1 MAETENQI
9 LQGVIQMSITDKDVR
24 HIAKLARL
32 KVDDAEVEKLADEL
46 GSILGYIKKLEELDV
61 AGVEPTSH
69 VLDLYSV
76 TRADEAR
83 PSLGTERALANAPEA
98 EHGHFKVPRVIE

>member
-1 MAETENQI
+1 
-9 LQGVIQMSITDKDVR
+9 MSITDKDVQ

-32 KVDDAEVEKLADEL
+32 KVADSETEKLAEEL
-46 GSILGYIKKLEELDV
+46 DSILGYIQKLGELDTD
-61 AGVEPTSH
+61 GVEPTSH

-76 TRADEAR
+76 TREDEVK
-83 PSLGTERALANAPEA
+83 PSLGVERALLNAPDA